1 MTTLILVRHGQSV
14 ANAQHRFAGHSNF
27 DLTDIGKE
35 QARLAGEYI
44 RDNFKVDA
52 IYASDLKRAYHTALP
67 AAGLLGLTVHKREGL
82 REIFAGEWET
92 LTIDEIDEQYTEDF
106 AVWKNDFSNA
116 RCTDGESVAE
126 VYDRV
131 CAEILGIARENDG
144 KCVMIAT
151 HATPIR
157 VFETMSMGLG
167 SEHVG
172 DISFCKNAAINI
184 FKVEDGTPSVVKTNI
199 TEHTDG
205 YMATLCSDA
214 AVNVFQISKEDTPT
228 GKENK

>member
-27 DLTDIGKE
+27 DLTAIGRE

-44 RDNFKVDA
+44 SKNFTVDA
-52 IYASDLKRAYHTALP
+52 IYASDLKRAYHTSLP
-67 AAGLLGLTVHKREGL
+67 TAHLLGLDVHKREGL

-92 LTIDEIDEQYTEDF
+92 LTVDEIDEQYTEDF

-126 VYDRV
+126 VYERV
-131 CAEILGIARENDG
+131 CKEILSIAQENDG
-144 KCVMIAT
+144 RCVMIAT

-157 VFETMSMGLG
+157 VFETMALGLG
-167 SEHVG
+167 AEHVG
-172 DISFCKNAAINI
+172 DISFCKNASINI
-184 FKVEDGTPSVVKTNI
+184 FKVENGVPSVVKTNI

-205 YMATLCSDA
+205 YMATLSTDA
-214 AVNVFQISKEDTPT
+214 AVNVFQISKENTSS
-228 GKENK
+228 GKEEK

>member
-27 DLTDIGKE
+27 DLTEVGKE

-44 RDNFKVDA
+44 SKNFKLDA

-67 AAGLLGLTVHKREGL
+67 TSTLTGIEVQKREGL

-92 LTIDEIDEQYTEDF
+92 LTVDEIDEQYTEDF

-131 CAEILGIARENDG
+131 CREILSIAAENDG

-157 VFETMSMGLG
+157 VFETLSLGLG
-167 SEHVG
+167 AEHVG
-172 DISFCKNAAINI
+172 DISFCKNASINI
-184 FKVEDGTPSVVKTNI
+184 FKVEDGVPSIIKTNI
-199 TEHTDG
+199 TEHTDA
-205 YMATLCSDA
+205 YMATLSSEA
-214 AVNVFQISKEDTPT
+214 AVNVFQISKENTSS
-228 GKENK
+228 GKEEK